1 MCTHTASVPAKMS
14 KLTPTR
20 KIKLCSICGRKQY
33 IKSSICLC
41 GHIPYEDTLDDA
53 SKKELR
59 LNQLRTIL
67 DNIYMS
73 QRKRYLVLTLCMFKD
88 FVIMDKH
95 EKRRKLHIPKHST
108 HASRAAELKQY
119 LKDRAADKKKGQMY
133 LSMMKKEEQ
142 RGYLKELQV
151 GLQQQK
157 DKLVV
162 KDLEKLGQNYIK
174 IRQVNQLI
182 SGSTASKII
191 MTPHDGDRRRK
202 IVKNG
207 ELLCASRERP
217 LSFNDSNSV
226 EESIALM
233 KSENELLIQARMK
246 KNFSADRFL
255 SKRMTREQLARE
267 NKARRFR
274 DKKRREALQ
283 IQMEQEENVAKR
295 RQVAQARGSELLL
308 ELLKNWQ
315 LERLNKGWRSWFE
328 NTRLGKADC
337 SKEAMRE
344 MNMKVAKHHQKMG
357 LARRL
362 RPLVGQFRVT

>member
-1 MCTHTASVPAKMS
+1 
-14 KLTPTR
+14 
-20 KIKLCSICGRKQY
+20 
-33 IKSSICLC
+33 
-41 GHIPYEDTLDDA
+41 
-53 SKKELR
+53 
-59 LNQLRTIL
+59 
-67 DNIYMS
+67 
-73 QRKRYLVLTLCMFKD
+73 MFKD

-246 KNFSADRFL
+246 KNISAERFL

-274 DKKRREALQ
+274 DKKRREALL
-283 IQMEQEENVAKR
+283 IQMEQEENASKR

-328 NTRLGKADC
+328 NTRLEKADC

-362 RPLVGQFRVT
+362 RHLVGQFRVT